1 MIKPFVVDADLFF
14 SFDQI
19 RYLQLNLMLNVVT
32 FKYENQLLYKPDL
45 LGEMNRVLFKIKV
58 RNCIQMI
65 FQIVRKINYLFMKN
79 G

>member
-1 MIKPFVVDADLFF
+1 MIKPFVVDAVFFF

-45 LGEMNRVLFKIKV
+45 LGKMNRVLFKI
-58 RNCIQMI
+58 
-65 FQIVRKINYLFMKN
+65 
-79 G
+79 